1 MKDFAAYIKTIHPLL
16 SPEAVKALVGI
27 CTTQTFKKNADV
39 QAIGHTCRTIYFIKK
54 GALRVYYFKG
64 DTDITESLEFENAF
78 VARIESLV
86 TGQPSRKGIQAIE
99 DTVLIAINAD
109 QLIALYDTYIEIER
123 LIKKIFLSV
132 FIATINRLESI
143 QFHSAEVRY
152 ANLLNEHPDMF
163 KRVPL
168 KYIASYLGI
177 TQVSLS
183 RIRAKH

>member
-1 MKDFAAYIKTIHPLL
+1 LKEFAAYIKTIHPPL
-16 SPEAVKALVGI
+16 SEEAVNALLGI
-27 CTTQTFKKNADV
+27 CTEVTFKKNTDV
-39 QAIGHTCRTIYFIKK
+39 QVVGHSCRTIYFIKK

-99 DTVLIAINAD
+99 DSVLIAINAD
-109 QLIALYDTYIEIER
+109 KLLELYDSYLEIER
-123 LIKKIFLSV
+123 LIKKIFLNV

-152 ANLLNEHPDMF
+152 ANLLKEHPDMF
-163 KRVPL
+163 RRVPL